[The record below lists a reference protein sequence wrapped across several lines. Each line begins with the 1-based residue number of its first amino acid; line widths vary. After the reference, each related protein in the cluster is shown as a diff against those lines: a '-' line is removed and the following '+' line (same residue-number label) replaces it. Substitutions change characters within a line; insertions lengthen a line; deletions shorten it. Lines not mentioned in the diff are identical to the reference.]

1 MPVSGDKG
9 FMTYAHACAIFG
21 FQMNDRIEKKEVK
34 KRFNKLVLKF
44 HPDHGGT
51 AEQFQLLREAQK
63 IMETHRHDKGMDSTA
78 KKGDIH
84 FHKMSHDDMTNT
96 IHRETAANP
105 ENRTF
110 GALDMSVF
118 LVIIGCMTAAY
129 MYQSWQTQK
138 HLARSKWRMTEDK
151 VEGMETV
158 KKGTH
163 AWHPWGASQDAREQS
178 YVLGVLQGS
187 VKEEIL
193 RERNE
198 VLYPAN
204 AAAHPLV
211 YRSSPWGSNPS
222 PQTVQ

>member
-1 MPVSGDKG
+1 
-9 FMTYAHACAIFG
+9 MTYAQACSIFG

-34 KRFNKLVLKF
+34 QRFNKLVLKF

-63 IMETHRHDKGMDSTA
+63 IMETHRHDKGEESIK
-78 KKGDIH
+78 KKGNIN
-84 FHKMSHDDMTNT
+84 FHKVNYDDMTNT

-105 ENRTF
+105 ENRSF
-110 GALDMSVF
+110 GALDISVF
-118 LVIIGCMTAAY
+118 LVILGCMTAAY

-151 VEGMETV
+151 VGDMETV
-158 KKGTH
+158 KKGAH
-163 AWHPWGASQDAREQS
+163 AWHPWGASQDERDQS

-187 VKEEIL
+187 MKEEVL

-198 VLYPAN
+198 ALYPAD
-204 AAAHPLV
+204 APAHPLV
-211 YRSSPWGSNPS
+211 YRGSPWGSNPS
-222 PQTVQ
+222 PQTVR